1 MENVRHFFRD
11 TLSGPSYII
20 YVIVLVILIFACI
33 GYIAENKLKEKK
45 QKDKYAEVAKPGEV
59 VKSLEETSPIPVV
72 NKTVEEVNPSQTI
85 RPNSNQQIKVA
96 PVNENVVNS
105 VPLQPVA
112 IPPQQIQPVMEPQGG
127 TQPVGINPIP
137 QVTQEPVQT
146 VNPIPQ
152 VVQESVQTVTPVSQ
166 VVPVNVQPVAT
177 GKEQKTN

>member
-1 MENVRHFFRD
+1 MENVIHFFRD

-59 VKSLEETSPIPVV
+59 VKSLEETAPIPVV
-72 NKTVEEVNPSQTI
+72 NNPVEEVSSNQAVT
-85 RPNSNQQIKVA
+85 PNSNQQIKVA

-112 IPPQQIQPVMEPQGG
+112 IPPQQIQPV
-127 TQPVGINPIP
+127 GINPVSP
-137 QVTQEPVQT
+137 VVEAPVQS

-152 VVQESVQTVTPVSQ
+152 VVQESTQTVNPV
-166 VVPVNVQPVAT
+166 P
-177 GKEQKTN
+177 EQKIN

>member
-1 MENVRHFFRD
+1 MENVIHFFRD

-59 VKSLEETSPIPVV
+59 VKSLEETAPIPVV
-72 NKTVEEVNPSQTI
+72 NNPVEEVNLNQAVT
-85 RPNSNQQIKVA
+85 PNSNQQIKIA

-105 VPLQPVA
+105 VPLQPVT
-112 IPPQQIQPVMEPQGG
+112 IPPQQIQPVMEPQVEV
-127 TQPVGINPIP
+127 QPVGINPVSP
-137 QVTQEPVQT
+137 VVEAPVQS

-152 VVQESVQTVTPVSQ
+152 VVQESTQTVNPV
-166 VVPVNVQPVAT
+166 P
-177 GKEQKTN
+177 EQKIN

>member
-1 MENVRHFFRD
+1 MENVIHFFRD

-59 VKSLEETSPIPVV
+59 VKSLEETAPIPVV
-72 NKTVEEVNPSQTI
+72 NSPVEEVNLNQTVT
-85 RPNSNQQIKVA
+85 PNSNQQIKVA

-112 IPPQQIQPVMEPQGG
+112 IPPQQIQPVMEPQVEV
-127 TQPVGINPIP
+127 QPVGINPVSP
-137 QVTQEPVQT
+137 VVEEPVQS

-152 VVQESVQTVTPVSQ
+152 VVQESTQTVNPV
-166 VVPVNVQPVAT
+166 P
-177 GKEQKTN
+177 EQKINWLQNN

>member
-1 MENVRHFFRD
+1 MENVIHFFRD

-59 VKSLEETSPIPVV
+59 VKSLEETAPIPVD
-72 NKTVEEVNPSQTI
+72 NNPVEEVSSNQAVT
-85 RPNSNQQIKVA
+85 PNSNQQIKVA

-112 IPPQQIQPVMEPQGG
+112 IPPQQIQPVMEPQVEV
-127 TQPVGINPIP
+127 QPVGINHVSP
-137 QVTQEPVQT
+137 VVEEPVQS

-152 VVQESVQTVTPVSQ
+152 VVQESTQTVNPV
-166 VVPVNVQPVAT
+166 P
-177 GKEQKTN
+177 EQKIN

>member
-1 MENVRHFFRD
+1 MENVIHFFRD

-59 VKSLEETSPIPVV
+59 VKSLEETAPIPVV
-72 NKTVEEVNPSQTI
+72 NNPVEEVSSNQAVP
-85 RPNSNQQIKVA
+85 PNSNQQIKVA
-96 PVNENVVNS
+96 PVNENVVSS

-112 IPPQQIQPVMEPQGG
+112 IPPQQIQPVMEPQVEV
-127 TQPVGINPIP
+127 QPVGINPVSP
-137 QVTQEPVQT
+137 VVEAPVQS

-152 VVQESVQTVTPVSQ
+152 VVQESTQTVNPV
-166 VVPVNVQPVAT
+166 P
-177 GKEQKTN
+177 EQKIN

>member
-1 MENVRHFFRD
+1 MENVIHFFRD

-59 VKSLEETSPIPVV
+59 VKSLEETAPILVV
-72 NKTVEEVNPSQTI
+72 NNPVEEVNLNQAVT
-85 RPNSNQQIKVA
+85 PNSNQQIKVA

-112 IPPQQIQPVMEPQGG
+112 IPPQQIQPVMEPQVEV
-127 TQPVGINPIP
+127 QPVGINPVSP
-137 QVTQEPVQT
+137 VVEVPVQS

-152 VVQESVQTVTPVSQ
+152 VVQESTQTVNPV
-166 VVPVNVQPVAT
+166 P
-177 GKEQKTN
+177 EQKIN

>member
-1 MENVRHFFRD
+1 MENVIHFFRD

-59 VKSLEETSPIPVV
+59 VKSLEETAPIPVV
-72 NKTVEEVNPSQTI
+72 NSPVEEVNSNQTVT
-85 RPNSNQQIKVA
+85 PNSNQQIKVA

-112 IPPQQIQPVMEPQGG
+112 IPPQQIQPVMEPQVEV
-127 TQPVGINPIP
+127 QPVGINPVSP
-137 QVTQEPVQT
+137 VVEEPVQS

-152 VVQESVQTVTPVSQ
+152 VVQESTQTVNPV
-166 VVPVNVQPVAT
+166 P
-177 GKEQKTN
+177 EQKINWLQNN

>member
-1 MENVRHFFRD
+1 MENVIHFFRD

-59 VKSLEETSPIPVV
+59 VKSLEETAPIPVV
-72 NKTVEEVNPSQTI
+72 NNPVEEVNLNQAVT
-85 RPNSNQQIKVA
+85 PNSNQQIKVA

-112 IPPQQIQPVMEPQGG
+112 IPPQQIQPVMEPQVEV
-127 TQPVGINPIP
+127 QPVGINPVSP
-137 QVTQEPVQT
+137 VVEAPVQSRKLFKSLPKQLIQFQ
-146 VNPIPQ
+146 N
-152 VVQESVQTVTPVSQ
+152 
-166 VVPVNVQPVAT
+166 
-177 GKEQKTN
+177 KKTN

>member
-1 MENVRHFFRD
+1 MENVIHFFRD

-59 VKSLEETSPIPVV
+59 VKSLEETAPIPVV
-72 NKTVEEVNPSQTI
+72 NNPVEEVNLNQAVT
-85 RPNSNQQIKVA
+85 PNSNQQIKVA

-105 VPLQPVA
+105 VPL
-112 IPPQQIQPVMEPQGG
+112 PPQQIQPVMEPQVEV
-127 TQPVGINPIP
+127 QPVGINPVSP
-137 QVTQEPVQT
+137 VVEAPVQS

-152 VVQESVQTVTPVSQ
+152 VVQESTQTVNPV
-166 VVPVNVQPVAT
+166 P
-177 GKEQKTN
+177 EQKIN

>member
-1 MENVRHFFRD
+1 MENVIHFFRD

-59 VKSLEETSPIPVV
+59 VKSLEETAPIPVV
-72 NKTVEEVNPSQTI
+72 NNLVEEVSSNQAVT
-85 RPNSNQQIKVA
+85 PNSNQQIKVA

-112 IPPQQIQPVMEPQGG
+112 IPPQQIQPVMEPQVEV
-127 TQPVGINPIP
+127 QPVGINPVSP
-137 QVTQEPVQT
+137 VVEAPVQS

-152 VVQESVQTVTPVSQ
+152 VVQESTQTVNPV
-166 VVPVNVQPVAT
+166 P
-177 GKEQKTN
+177 EQKIN

>member
-1 MENVRHFFRD
+1 MENVIHFFRD

-59 VKSLEETSPIPVV
+59 VKSLEETAPIPVD
-72 NKTVEEVNPSQTI
+72 NNPVEEVSSNQAVT
-85 RPNSNQQIKVA
+85 PNSNQQIKVA

-105 VPLQPVA
+105 IPLQPVT
-112 IPPQQIQPVMEPQGG
+112 IPPQQIQPVMEPQVEV
-127 TQPVGINPIP
+127 QPVGINPVSP
-137 QVTQEPVQT
+137 VVEAPVQS

-152 VVQESVQTVTPVSQ
+152 VVQESTQTVNPV
-166 VVPVNVQPVAT
+166 P
-177 GKEQKTN
+177 EQKIN

>member
-1 MENVRHFFRD
+1 MENVIHFFRD

-59 VKSLEETSPIPVV
+59 VKSLEETAPIPVD
-72 NKTVEEVNPSQTI
+72 NNPVEEVSSNQAVT
-85 RPNSNQQIKVA
+85 PNSNQQIKVA

-105 VPLQPVA
+105 IPLQPVA
-112 IPPQQIQPVMEPQGG
+112 IPPQQIQPVMEPQVEV
-127 TQPVGINPIP
+127 QPVGINPVSP
-137 QVTQEPVQT
+137 VVEEPVQS

-152 VVQESVQTVTPVSQ
+152 VVQESTQTVNPV
-166 VVPVNVQPVAT
+166 P
-177 GKEQKTN
+177 EQKINWLQNN